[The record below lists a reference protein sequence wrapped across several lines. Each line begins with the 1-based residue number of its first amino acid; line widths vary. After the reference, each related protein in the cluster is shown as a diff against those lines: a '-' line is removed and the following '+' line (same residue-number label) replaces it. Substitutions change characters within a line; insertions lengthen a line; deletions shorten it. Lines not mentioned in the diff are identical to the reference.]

1 MTRTLHADHPPCS
14 LLERGACGSTRI
26 RGNPRSCGST
36 WKSADANA
44 RLVAEAEA
52 RDQVEAQ
59 LRHIQKMERVGQLTG
74 DFAHDF
80 NNRLAIVIGS
90 LDMPRRRRSGAGD
103 DKAQRYCDNARERAQ
118 TAAMLTERLLAF
130 ARLQPLEPKVLDA
143 NRLVGS
149 MSELFHRTVSETIR
163 TETVLAAGAWRSC
176 ADAPQLETP
185 SSTSPSMPSTQ
196 FHRVATPALTWPGR
210 QPSAWLSPGA
220 RWH

>member
-14 LLERGACGSTRI
+14 LLERGACGSTRL

-80 NNRLAIVIGS
+80 NNMLAIVIGS
-90 LDMPRRRRSGAGD
+90 LDLRRRRRSGAGD
-103 DKAQRYCDNARERAQ
+103 DKALRYGDDARERAQ
-118 TAAMLTERLLAF
+118 RAAMLTARLLAF
-130 ARLQPLEPKVLDA
+130 APQQPLEKVFDP
-143 NRLVGS
+143 NRLVCS
-149 MSELFHRTVSETIR
+149 MSEQIHRTVSETMRI
-163 TETVLAAGAWRSC
+163 EMVLAAGAWRSC